1 MLFNSLQFLVFFPI
15 VTMLYYLTPFRWRWL
30 LLLLASCAFYMALI
44 PAYILILL
52 AIILI
57 DYSAAFYIERS
68 FGPKRKFY
76 LAISIFLNVGVLA
89 FFKYF
94 HVFTRVVDLLSQHH
108 LIHGAPMA
116 YLNIILPLGLS
127 FHTFQSM
134 SYTIEVYRGHQ
145 KAERHFGFYALYVMF
160 YPQLVAGPIE
170 RPQNLLTQLH
180 QDKPFDY
187 QNLWQGL
194 RLMLWGLFK
203 KLVIADR
210 LSGYVN
216 PIFNHPSSY
225 HNLQLLVGAVAF
237 TFQIY
242 CDFSGYSDIAL
253 GAAKCIG
260 FDLIINFKRPLLY
273 STNIAEFWRRW
284 HISLYSWFSDYV
296 YMPLV
301 ILFRDYGKVG
311 LGMAIVITFVLSGM
325 WHGSNR
331 TFLVFGLIHAFY
343 MLFYFSLSRR
353 SKKFN
358 NTFWNKLA
366 AVITFLAVTLA
377 FIFFRAESLSTAWFI
392 LSRIFSPD
400 RYFYVFNK
408 MEYFKPFS
416 MGISIVMCLYM
427 MMVESVTDPLLKR
440 FNGGPKV
447 DLLFCAVTLSFILC
461 LGIFKQQTFIY
472 FQF

>member
-30 LLLLASCAFYMALI
+30 LLLLASCTFYMALI

-57 DYSAAFYIERS
+57 DYSAAFYIEIS
-68 FGPKRKFY
+68 VGSKRKFY

-94 HVFTRVVDLLSQHH
+94 HVFTRVADLLSQHH
-108 LIHGAPMA
+108 LIHAAPMA
-116 YLNIILPLGLS
+116 YLNIALPLGLS

-134 SYTIEVYRGHQ
+134 SYTIEVYRGRQ

-170 RPQNLLTQLH
+170 RPHNLLTQLH
-180 QDKPFDY
+180 EDKPFDY

-203 KLVIADR
+203 KVVIADR
-210 LSGYVN
+210 LFGYVN
-216 PIFNHPSSY
+216 PIFHHPSSF
-225 HNLQLLVGAVAF
+225 HNLQLLAGAVAF

-253 GAAKCIG
+253 GAAKCMG
-260 FDLIINFKRPLLY
+260 FDLMINFRRPHFA
-273 STNIAEFWRRW
+273 TNIREFWARW
-284 HISLYSWFSDYV
+284 HISLSTWFRDYV
-296 YMPLV
+296 YIPLGGNRKGRAQMYF
-301 ILFRDYGKVG
+301 ITI
-311 LGMAIVITFVLSGM
+311 IVFALSGA

-331 TFLVFGLIHAFY
+331 TFVVWGLIHAC
-343 MLFYFSLSRR
+343 YFIIYLSVADYLKLLNGR
-353 SKKFN
+353 
-358 NTFWNKLA
+358 FWNGLGV
-366 AVITFLAVTLA
+366 VITFLAVAMAL
-377 FIFFRAESLSTAWFI
+377 IFFRADSISTAW
-392 LSRIFSPD
+392 LMWSKIFARD
-400 RYFYVFNK
+400 RDFYVFSQL
-408 MEYFKPFS
+408 EYFKNF
-416 MGISIVMCLYM
+416 SIVISVLMCIYM
-427 MMVESVTDPLLKR
+427 MALERATDPELKW
-440 FNGGPKV
+440 FNDKHKA
-447 DLLFCAVTLSFILC
+447 DILFCGFTLFLVLS
-461 LGIFKQQTFIY
+461 LGVFKHQTFIY